1 MNEVMKSFTKFAPTL
16 QKVVGL
22 IGMLADKANII
33 IPLMVMYKT
42 VTLGIAA
49 AKGIQTMV
57 NTGLIASESA
67 LAKASAKSSLKLL
80 LVAGA
85 IAAIATYLMIASP
98 SKVVLALFGMAAA
111 LYAIGRVG
119 EKVGVGLT
127 VVSKSMIAIG
137 TGAFLAGAG
146 LAVMAAGFSLLSVEQ
161 MMGMSV
167 ALLSF
172 GGALYVA
179 GPALKVLA
187 VGLMALAAGAAAA
200 AGPLFA
206 LSIPIAII
214 AGSVFIAAAGI
225 GIMGLGMATMFEA
238 INIEKAVAFGALL
251 VTMAM
256 AGPLLFLAGAGLL
269 GVGAGM
275 LMLGAALA
283 FIPTRDLEAI
293 ASFATGLAEL
303 NVSNIQAL
311 VSALKEVAKA
321 MDDIPTA
328 KAIALTA
335 TMASA
340 EVAANAAAR
349 LAGQPRPAPAAAAAT
364 GGNNTGQPINVHVRL
379 ELDGE
384 VLDERIVKTS
394 TNAKSSGGALDVIAG
409 ILN

>member
-1 MNEVMKSFTKFAPTL
+1 
-16 QKVVGL
+16 
-22 IGMLADKANII
+22 
-33 IPLMVMYKT
+33 
-42 VTLGIAA
+42 
-49 AKGIQTMV
+49 
-57 NTGLIASESA
+57 
-67 LAKASAKSSLKLL
+67 
-80 LVAGA
+80 
-85 IAAIATYLMIASP
+85 
-98 SKVVLALFGMAAA
+98 
-111 LYAIGRVG
+111 
-119 EKVGVGLT
+119 
-127 VVSKSMIAIG
+127 
-137 TGAFLAGAG
+137 
-146 LAVMAAGFSLLSVEQ
+146 
-161 MMGMSV
+161 MSV

-172 GGALYVA
+172 AGALYVA
-179 GPALKVLA
+179 GPALSTF
-187 VGLMALAAGAAAA
+187 GAAAA
-200 AGPLFA
+200 FATPFIIMAAPALAILALFIGA
-206 LSIPIAII
+206 I
-214 AGSVFIAAAGI
+214 AGSIFIAAAGI
-225 GIMGLGMATMFEA
+225 GLMGQGLALMFDA
-238 INIEKAVAFGALL
+238 ITIEKAVAFGALL
-251 VTMAM
+251 AVLALG
-256 AGPLLFLAGAGLL
+256 GPLLFLAGYGLM

-394 TNAKSSGGALDVIAG
+394 TNAKSSGGPLDVIAG